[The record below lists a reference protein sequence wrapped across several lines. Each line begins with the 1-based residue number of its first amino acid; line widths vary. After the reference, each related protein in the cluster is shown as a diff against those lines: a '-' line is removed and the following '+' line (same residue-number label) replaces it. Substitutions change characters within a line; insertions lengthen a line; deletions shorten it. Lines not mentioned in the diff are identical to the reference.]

1 MRKIFFIVFM
11 LGLALGLTTLLNGAS
26 AGECGGKRPC
36 NQGPP
41 VFVDR
46 DSSVGRLFPPGLG
59 KQRRKFHRRRPE
71 VYESYDPSYYSD
83 DLYVQNKDEPGQLI
97 GPTEAL
103 TQALSVVP
111 GGKALGVKL
120 LKGPN
125 PVYAVKLR
133 VGGQV
138 RRILVDA
145 RTARILGE

>member
-1 MRKIFFIVFM
+1 MIRNFFFIFM
-11 LGLALGLTTLLNGAS
+11 LGLVLGLATFLNGAS
-26 AGECGGKRPC
+26 AGECGKKPC
-36 NQGPP
+36 NDKSPAL
-41 VFVDR
+41 VDR
-46 DSSVGRLFPPGLG
+46 DSFGGQFLPPGLG
-59 KQRRKFHRRRPE
+59 KQRKRAQRQRIETDEP
-71 VYESYDPSYYSD
+71 YERSYYSD
-83 DLYVQNKDEPGQLI
+83 DLFVQNDDERGQLI

-103 TQALSVVP
+103 TQALAVVP

-145 RTARILGE
+145 RTAQVLGE